1 VPEPTPL
8 DRFRAANEAMTPGR
22 LVVLLHER
30 LLRDLDDAATALD
43 TGDRYGAHRGL
54 LHAQEIIAELDRALD
69 GDIWS
74 GAAGL
79 SSVYRYVTGLLVE
92 ANVTADREP
101 IDEARGLMEP
111 LATAWR
117 QAWQEAAGR
126 ASPIPPSGNSG
137 RAPLDVA
144 G

>member
-1 VPEPTPL
+1 VPETTPL
-8 DRFRAANEAMTPGR
+8 DRFRAATEAMTPGR

-43 TGDRYGAHRGL
+43 AGDRYGAHRGL

-69 GDIWS
+69 GDVWS
-74 GAAGL
+74 GAAAL
-79 SSVYRYVTGLLVE
+79 SSVYRYVTGLLVR
-92 ANVTADREP
+92 ANVAADRAP
-101 IDEARGLMEP
+101 VDEAQGLMEP

-117 QAWQEAAGR
+117 QAWQESAAGDTPTR
-126 ASPIPPSGNSG
+126 SAGDSGH
-137 RAPLDVA
+137 APLDVA